1 MEAEEE
7 EEDKKKK
14 GTLAAGVSRPKTNPG
29 CLLCSRNGV
38 FKRGERTEVMSP
50 MQPI

>member
-29 CLLCSRNGV
+29 CLLFLEMACLS
-38 FKRGERTEVMSP
+38 GESERK
-50 MQPI
+50 